1 MAPWLRTHLPMQETR
16 VRYLVWEDPLGKEIA
31 TQSNILAWEIHEQR
45 SLAGSSPWGH
55 RRVRQDLA
63 TEQQQQNLYI
73 RCVDVDVSLDVQV
86 EVCIGCK
93 VCEFGTERDLEWRR
107 RFRSH

>member
-1 MAPWLRTHLPMQETR
+1 MQETP
-16 VRYLVWEDPLGKEIA
+16 VQSLVWEDPLGKEIA
-31 TQSNILAWEIHEQR
+31 THFSILAWEIHKQR

-63 TEQQQQNLYI
+63 TEQQQNLYI
-73 RCVDVDVSLDVQV
+73 RCVDVDVSLDMQV
-86 EVCIGCK
+86 EICTGCE

-107 RFRSH
+107 RLRSHWHTTGF